1 MFPLVWFFLAIQLV
15 WAYVTSRIYIMCVPK
30 GLCRDR
36 DSSPYSMISGS
47 CSLTLLARRSTAIP
61 RNCSRAASRSS
72 TISCV
77 RTSGS
82 GRLSDS
88 SRLSSLSQKMPRL
101 ALSRLMRAWL
111 GLTTPGG
118 DVCEWFLFLN
128 WTNLRS
134 FQCCYS
140 YRLSVKRAAYYVM
153 WRVKHK
159 CGYRDWKTRGGRVFC
174 DCSHRVNS

>member
-1 MFPLVWFFLAIQLV
+1 
-15 WAYVTSRIYIMCVPK
+15 
-30 GLCRDR
+30 
-36 DSSPYSMISGS
+36 MISGS
-47 CSLTLLARRSTAIP
+47 CSLTLLARMSTAIS
-61 RNCSRAASRSS
+61 RDCSRAASRSS

-88 SRLSSLSQKMPRL
+88 SRLSSLSQKMSRL
-101 ALSRLMRAWL
+101 ALSRLMSRRL
-111 GLTTPGG
+111 GLTTPEETCVS
-118 DVCEWFLFLN
+118 DFSFLN

-134 FQCCYS
+134 FQCRYS

-159 CGYRDWKTRGGRVFC
+159 CRDRDSTVAGGGRVFC
-174 DCSHRVNS
+174 GFSHRVNYVAFTALFNSFESNA